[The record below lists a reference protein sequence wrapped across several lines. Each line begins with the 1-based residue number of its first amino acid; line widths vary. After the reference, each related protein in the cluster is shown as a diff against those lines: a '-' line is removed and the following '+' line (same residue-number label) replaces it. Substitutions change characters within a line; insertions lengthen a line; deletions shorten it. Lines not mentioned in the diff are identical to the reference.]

1 MVTVC
6 IGVCKMNME
15 QTHCIGCKRNLMEI
29 EQWRDYNDEKR
40 NEIKMK
46 LERRKINAW

>member
-1 MVTVC
+1 MVIVC
-6 IGVCKMNME
+6 IGVCKMNMK
-15 QTHCIGCKRNLMEI
+15 QTHCIGCKRSLLEI
-29 EQWRDYNDEKR
+29 EKWRDYNDEQR